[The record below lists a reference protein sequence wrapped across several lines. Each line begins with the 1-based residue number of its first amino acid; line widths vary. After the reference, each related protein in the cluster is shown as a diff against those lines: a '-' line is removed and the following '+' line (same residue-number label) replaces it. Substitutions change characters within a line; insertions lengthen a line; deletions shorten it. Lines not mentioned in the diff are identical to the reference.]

1 MKLATILIAAALG
14 SAYAAEP
21 LESRIENG
29 YALNDG
35 VKIHFAALGP
45 KNGQLVVFVH
55 GFPDFWYTWRSQMEA
70 LSAAGY
76 RTVALDLRG
85 FNLSDKPEGAEKY
98 DMRLLVGDV
107 ISVIR
112 AQSRERAIVVG
123 HDWGGAISWQVAFN
137 APSFVEKLII
147 LNLPHPQG
155 LGRELAT
162 NPDQQK
168 ASEYARNFQKPDSHT
183 RLTAEGLTFWVKDAE
198 AKPKYVEAFRRSS
211 LDSMMNYYR
220 RNYPKEPY
228 QLPNPANQPRPQCPV
243 LMIHGLKDTAL
254 LSPALNGTWNWVDDF
269 TLVTVPGASHFV
281 QMDAPEVV
289 NRSILM
295 WLKR

>member
-1 MKLATILIAAALG
+1 MRPAALLTLFTCL
-14 SAYAAEP
+14 AHAAEP

-29 YALNDG
+29 YATNQG

-45 KNGQLVVFVH
+45 KNGPLVVFVH

-70 LSAAGY
+70 LSTAGY

-85 FNLSDKPEGAEKY
+85 YNLSDKPTGAENY
-98 DMRLLVGDV
+98 DMRLLVADV
-107 ISVIR
+107 VAVIR

-123 HDWGGAISWQVAFN
+123 HDWGGAISWQVAFHFPQ
-137 APSFVEKLII
+137 AVEKLVI

-162 NPDQQK
+162 NADQQK
-168 ASEYARNFQKPDSHT
+168 ASEYARDFQKPGSHT
-183 RLTAEGLTFWVKDAE
+183 KLTPEGLAFWVKDAE

-211 LDSMMNYYR
+211 LDGMMNYYR
-220 RNYPKEPY
+220 RNYPREPY
-228 QLPNPANQPRPQCPV
+228 QMPDPAAQLRPQCPV

-254 LSPALNGTWNWVDDF
+254 LSAALNGTWNWVDDL
-269 TLVTVPGASHFV
+269 TLVTVPLAGHFV
-281 QMDAPEVV
+281 QQDAADVV
-289 NRSILM
+289 NRSLLM